1 MTRAWRKWSG
11 GRRRVLAA
19 AVTVVAAGGLALA
32 AEPAQAAA
40 LCVGSGGGCYPTIQA
55 AVDAAHAGDTIT
67 IGTGTFAGGVT
78 ITKSLGLHGSGA
90 ASTVIRGGD
99 HVLTIGAYGA
109 ASEPTV
115 SISGVTVT
123 GGLARSSPV
132 SVPLFGKAGAWAAG
146 GGIEIPPGAHLADG
160 GTVTISDSVI
170 TGNRANPSTSI
181 PSGISCPG
189 GFPQGQ
195 CPFAPANGGGIDS
208 WGALTLIRTAVTGN
222 SAGAAPGQ
230 PGTTSDADGGGI
242 FSRQGSLTLDH
253 AIVSGNR
260 ATATSPAG
268 RFAEGGGIWA
278 GVPDFEPGSDSGQET
293 LVIKDSVISSNT
305 TSLTT
310 DLPTVFGGQVQN
322 LVANAG
328 GVLVA
333 GRTPTTTVENT
344 VISKNT
350 AIATD
355 PSGEGGALDAGM
367 NVTGGT
373 LGMSG
378 SVVSGNR
385 AITKTGTSEGVG
397 FAGGTLEADGG
408 GTISDTRITSNF
420 SSVDSPHSAAGAA
433 GALGVFGNDSLLT
446 VQDSTITGNTAIAR
460 SSTGSADVQGAGVF
474 NDGLL
479 TLVNATVNGNSGTA
493 AGPSGTA
500 QGGGIW
506 NGTNFTGPPVQ
517 LTLQHTTVTHNS
529 VAGSHGIT
537 VQGGGLFSAPPA
549 TVVLRDS
556 LIALNVPDQCSG
568 C

>member
-19 AVTVVAAGGLALA
+19 AVTAVAAGGLALA

-67 IGTGTFAGGVT
+67 IGTGAFAGGVT
-78 ITKSLGLHGSGA
+78 ITKSLRLHGAGA

-132 SVPLFGKAGAWAAG
+132 SVPLFGKAGRLGGRRRHRDPAG
-146 GGIEIPPGAHLADG
+146 SSPGRRRDG
-160 GTVTISDSVI
+160 DDLDSVI
-170 TGNRANPSTSI
+170 AGNRANPSTSI

-260 ATATSPAG
+260 ATATSPVG

-278 GVPDFEPGSDSGQET
+278 GVPDFEPGSDSGRDV
-293 LVIKDSVISSNT
+293 LVIRDSVISGNIA
-305 TSLTT
+305 SLTT

-322 LVANAG
+322 LVANGG
-328 GVLVA
+328 GVMVA

-350 AIATD
+350 AIATT
-355 PSGEGGALDAGM
+355 PNGAGGAIDAGM
-367 NVTGGT
+367 FVTAGS
-373 LGMSG
+373 LDMSG

-385 AITKTGTSEGVG
+385 DITEAAHSDGVG
-397 FAGGTLEADGG
+397 SSGSALEVDGG
-408 GTISDTRITSNF
+408 GTISNTRIAGNSF
-420 SSVDSPHSAAGAA
+420 SMDSPHSAAGTS
-433 GALGVFGNDSLLT
+433 GALGIFGNDSLLT
-446 VQDSTITGNTAIAR
+446 VRDSVISGNTATAR
-460 SSTGSADVQGAGVF
+460 SSTGSADVQGVGVF
-474 NDGLL
+474 NGGLL
-479 TLVNATVNGNSGTA
+479 TLVNDTISGNSGTA
-493 AGPSGTA
+493 TGPSA
-500 QGGGIW
+500 L
-506 NGTNFTGPPVQ
+506 GPGRRD
-517 LTLQHTTVTHNS
+517 LELDRCHRA
-529 VAGSHGIT
+529 AGAAHPG
-537 VQGGGLFSAPPA
+537 AHH
-549 TVVLRDS
+549 RD
-556 LIALNVPDQCSG
+556 A
-568 C
+568 

>member
-19 AVTVVAAGGLALA
+19 AVTAVAAGGLALA
-32 AEPAQAAA
+32 AEPAQAAS
-40 LCVGSGGGCYPTIQA
+40 LCVGGGGGCYPTIQA

-67 IGTGTFAGGVT
+67 IGIGTFAGGVT
-78 ITKSLGLHGSGA
+78 ITKSLSLHGSGA

-115 SISGVTVT
+115 SISDVTVT

-160 GTVTISDSVI
+160 ATVTISDSVI

-222 SAGAAPGQ
+222 RAGAAPGQ

-242 FSRQGSLTLDH
+242 FSRQGSLTLDY

-260 ATATSPAG
+260 ATAASPAG

-278 GVPDFEPGSDSGQET
+278 GVPDFEPGSGSGRDV
-293 LVIKDSVISSNT
+293 LVIKDSVISGNT
-305 TSLTT
+305 SSLST
-310 DLPTVFGGQVQN
+310 DLPAEFGGQVQN
-322 LVANAG
+322 LVANGG
-328 GVLVA
+328 GVIVA
-333 GRTPTTTVENT
+333 GHTPTTTVENT

-350 AIATD
+350 AIATT
-355 PSGEGGALDAGM
+355 PNGAGGAIDAGM
-367 NVTGGT
+367 FVTAGS
-373 LGMSG
+373 LDMSG

-385 AITKTGTSEGVG
+385 DITEAAHSDGVG
-397 FAGGTLEADGG
+397 SSGSALEVDGG
-408 GTISDTRITSNF
+408 GTISNTRITGNF
-420 SSVDSPHSAAGAA
+420 SSMDSPHSAAGTS
-433 GALGVFGNDSLLT
+433 GALGIFGNDSLLT
-446 VQDSTITGNTAIAR
+446 VRDSVISGNTATAT
-460 SSTGSADVQGAGVF
+460 SSTGSADVQGVGVF
-474 NDGLL
+474 NGGLL
-479 TLVNATVNGNSGTA
+479 TLVNDTISGNSGKAT
-493 AGPSGTA
+493 GPSGSA

-506 NGTNFTGPPVQ
+506 NSTDVTAPPVQ
-517 LTLQHTTVTHNS
+517 LTLEHTTVTHNS
-529 VAGSHGIT
+529 VSGSHGIT

-556 LIALNVPDQCSG
+556 LITLNVPDQCSG

>member
-1 MTRAWRKWSG
+1 MARTWREWSG

-19 AVTVVAAGGLALA
+19 AATVAAVGGLVLA
-32 AEPAQAAA
+32 AEPAQAAS

-55 AVDAAHAGDTIT
+55 AVDAAHAGDTVT
-67 IGTGTFAGGVT
+67 IGAGTFAGGVT
-78 ITKSLGLHGSGA
+78 VTKSLSLQGSGA
-90 ASTVIRGGD
+90 ASTIIRGGD

-132 SVPLFGKAGAWAAG
+132 SIPLFGKAGAWAAG

-160 GTVTISDSVI
+160 ATVTISDSVV

-208 WGALTLIRTAVTGN
+208 WGALTLVRTAVTGN

-230 PGTTSDADGGGI
+230 PGITSDADGGGI
-242 FSRQGSLTLDH
+242 YSRQGSLTLDH
-253 AIVSGNR
+253 VIVSGNR

-278 GVPDFEPGSDSGQET
+278 GVPDFGPGSDSGHDV
-293 LVIKDSVISSNT
+293 LVIKDSVISGNT
-305 TSLTT
+305 ASLST
-310 DLPTVFGGQVQN
+310 DLPTEFGGQVQN
-322 LVANAG
+322 LVANTG

-355 PSGEGGALDAGM
+355 PNGEGGALDAGM

-373 LGMSG
+373 LDLSG
-378 SVVSGNR
+378 SVVSGNT

-397 FAGGTLEADGG
+397 FAGSALEADGG
-408 GTISDTRITSNF
+408 GTIRDTRITGNF
-420 SSVDSPHSAAGAA
+420 SLVDSPHSAAGVA
-433 GALGVFGNDSLLT
+433 GALGVFGHDSLLT
-446 VQDSTITGNTAIAR
+446 VRDSAITGNTAIAR

-479 TLVNATVNGNSGTA
+479 TLVNVTVSGNSGTA
-493 AGPSGTA
+493 TGPSGAA

-506 NGTNFTGPPVQ
+506 NGTDITGPPVQ
-517 LTLQHTTVTHNS
+517 LTLQHTTVTRNS
-529 VAGSHGIT
+529 VAGSHGIK

-549 TVVLRDS
+549 TVILRDS
-556 LIALNVPDQCSG
+556 LITLNTPDQCSG